1 MNNEKASQG
10 APVEDAERLAE
21 IESICNLEDYQ
32 TWNLD
37 LQPHLIWLL
46 NALSAA
52 KREIGE
58 LKAVVK
64 DVAEALDPLMHWDGK
79 DWFVWQNPT
88 ESVCDA
94 AGKAL
99 VRAQKVSGKC

>member
-46 NALSAA
+46 NALSDA
-52 KREIGE
+52 KREIEAERAIARAAVESLNGATARRKDI
-58 LKAVVK
+58 KAAALG
-64 DVAEALDPLMHWDGK
+64 DATTEQVAG
-79 DWFVWQNPT
+79 
-88 ESVCDA
+88 
-94 AGKAL
+94 
-99 VRAQKVSGKC
+99 SGKEGEEE